1 MAVSGITVSG
11 TPPRLSSP
19 KITIPPDVNEST
31 LEDLEANTIPRM
43 DAGISMRDPK
53 AKYKRFDL
61 WNWIRIDPGKIT
73 RFRIESRRYWGTLFA
88 IKNNFRSYIVFIIL
102 IRLKFGIFVKIF
114 FFEEKF
120 EEEEFTR
127 NTLNPIAGNG
137 CVILRDVTSI

>member
-19 KITIPPDVNEST
+19 KTIPPDVNKST

-102 IRLKFGIFVKIF
+102 IKVWNICENFLFTKA
-114 FFEEKF
+114 F